1 MKSLV
6 RLTVGIVAI
15 VGSISFVTAAH
26 AAEVKLPKTLAWTAY
41 NTGTTGY
48 NQSVA
53 IGKALKD
60 TYGVSLRVVPAKNDV
75 SRLRPLVKGKVQ
87 FSANGSGTYFG
98 SEGVFLFAGKE
109 WGPQPI
115 QLVMSGH
122 ADTNLT
128 LATAA
133 DANIKAIKDL
143 KGKRVGWIRGGIAIN
158 MGTEAT
164 LAFGGLTWNDVKKV
178 EFPGYGAM
186 WRGMVNNQVDA
197 AFASTASGPTK
208 KLQASPRGIHWLRMP
223 HNDNKGWKRA
233 KKVAPYFMRHTATIG
248 TGLSKDKPLESSSY
262 PYPILV
268 ALTSH
273 SDELVYSMA
282 KAIHTQFDKFKNA
295 EPAAAGWALD
305 RQSFKW
311 SVPYHKGAVKYW
323 KEIGAWTKDI
333 EQHNN
338 TLLKRQAVLQEA
350 WRAMKGKSGDGFK
363 AEWMKVRAAALDKAG
378 LDPIWR

>member
-1 MKSLV
+1 MQ
-6 RLTVGIVAI
+6 R
-15 VGSISFVTAAH
+15 ISFAYGVAVFVGAALL
-26 AAEVKLPKTLAWTAY
+26 AAPVQAADVKLPKTLAWTAY

-60 TYGVSLRVVPAKNDV
+60 AYGVNLRVVPAKNDV
-75 SRLRPLVKGKVQ
+75 SRLRPLVSGKVQ
-87 FSANGSGTYFG
+87 FSANGSGTYFA

-109 WGPQPI
+109 WGPQPV
-115 QLVMSGH
+115 QLVMSAH
-122 ADTNLT
+122 ADTNLS

-133 DANIKAIKDL
+133 DANIKTIKDL
-143 KGKRVGWIRGGIAIN
+143 KGKRVGYIRGGIAIN

-208 KLQASPRGIHWLRMP
+208 KLQASPRGIYWVRMP
-223 HNDNKGWKRA
+223 HNDNEGWKRA
-233 KKVAPYFMRHTATIG
+233 KKIAPYFMRHTATIG

-268 ALTSH
+268 GLTSH
-273 SDELVYSMA
+273 SDELIYSMA

-311 SVPYHKGAVKYW
+311 AVPYHKGAVKYW
-323 KEIGAWTKDI
+323 KEVGVWTDDI
-333 EQHNN
+333 DRYNN
-338 TLLKRQAVLQEA
+338 QLLKRQAVLQDA
-350 WRAMKGKSGDGFK
+350 WKQMKGKSGDGFK
-363 AEWMKVRAAALDKAG
+363 AEWTKLRAAALEKAG
-378 LDPIWR
+378 LDPVWR